1 MLTINEQASGT
12 PIPIEQL
19 QGRTLLCVAGQPD
32 YNFIEGKPYPVHH
45 TAASGTCIFGTT
57 KGFLFFH
64 TVDQTN
70 LKDLP
75 QEILNKFVVISEA

>member
-1 MLTINEQASGT
+1 MLTINEQDTGT
-12 PIPIEQL
+12 PVPIEQL
-19 QGRTLLCVAGQPD
+19 QGRVLLCIADQAD
-32 YNFIEGKPYPVHH
+32 YNFFAGKPFKVHY
-45 TAASGTCIFGTT
+45 TDADGTFIFGET

-75 QEILNKFVVISEA
+75 QDILNKFVVLSES